1 IRLQI
6 KNTGNVALNN
16 VQCTD
21 WNGNVFFEIV
31 KLLPG
36 QETTAEYKAR
46 ISPDKEYKIV
56 CSGTPEDGA
65 QKVNAAYN
73 LTVKKAQA
81 NIEITRSYEPE
92 EAAPGDTV
100 TINYTVKNTGNVTL
114 VDIAVD
120 EPEFGN
126 VASFDK
132 LKPGE

>member
-1 IRLQI
+1 MYRLER
-6 KNTGNVALNN
+6 
-16 VQCTD
+16 QCI
-21 WNGNVFFEIV
+21 FEIV

-36 QETTAEYKAR
+36 QETTAEYKAGLAR
-46 ISPDKEYKIV
+46 IRNIKLSAAV
-56 CSGTPEDGA
+56 RLRTA

-120 EPEFGN
+120 EPEWECGF
-126 VASFDK
+126 V
-132 LKPGE
+132 